1 MNRSGPRIKSAIRF
15 ILTFAITTGL
25 LVSLPL
31 SAFGQLPSW
40 LPPHTDAN
48 GKPLDPV
55 VYPHPSAYFTGV
67 TALAFNRDGTEVA
80 VGAGTSISMIN
91 VETGK
96 PRAAWS
102 AHNGLVTSLAFTAE
116 GALVS
121 TSSDGA
127 MKYWDPA
134 AGKEQRTA
142 PPVKAFVALSPD
154 GKLLAVSDSGGGE
167 VQVKD
172 NITGKKVRG
181 FKVEKSSGG
190 MMAMTIN
197 RRELAFIQGGYSP
210 SASALAVSSDG
221 RVLATGG
228 SSVKL
233 WDIATGKETGT
244 LRRNSD
250 SIAALA
256 FSPDGKLLAS
266 GGLEHAVKVFD
277 LAGNKELHTLT
288 GHKNVVNAVAFS
300 ADGKLLATGSWDNT
314 IKFWDVET
322 GREVLTVGMKWL
334 WEVVNARM
342 VECNPKASSGSGA
355 APSVAIEECKI
366 LVTVRHNSKSTA
378 WLPNKHYK
386 IFVFQGPAKHMQ
398 LTDIGWKGE
407 REMVKAREVTYAAVT
422 SGEEAEFLM
431 KFDIPKDA
439 NKKELWLVLLDAS
452 PVSVTA
458 PN

>member
-1 MNRSGPRIKSAIRF
+1 MNRSCPRIKSAIRF

-25 LVSLPL
+25 LVSLAL

-91 VETGK
+91 VATGK

-102 AHNGLVTSLAFTAE
+102 AHSGLVTSLAFTTD

-134 AGKEQRTA
+134 TGKEQRTA

-172 NITGKKVRG
+172 SATGKNVRG
-181 FKVEKSSGG
+181 FKVKKSPGG
-190 MMAMTIN
+190 FMAVTIN
-197 RRELAFIQGGYSP
+197 RRELAFIQGGFSVE
-210 SASALAVSSDG
+210 ASALAISTDG
-221 RVLATGG
+221 RLLATGG

-233 WDIATGKETGT
+233 WDIATGKETGV
-244 LRRNSD
+244 LRGNSD

-256 FSPDGKLLAS
+256 FSPDGRLVAS
-266 GGLEHAVKVFD
+266 GGLEHAVKIFEA
-277 LAGNKELHTLT
+277 AGGKELRTLT

-300 ADGKLLATGSWDNT
+300 SDGKLLATGSWDNS

-334 WEVVNARM
+334 WEVANARL
-342 VECNPKASSGSGA
+342 VECTAKTSSGSGA
-355 APSVAIEECKI
+355 AQPNEEECKV

-386 IFVFQGPAKHMQ
+386 VFLFQGPAKHMQ
-398 LTDIGWKGE
+398 LTDVGWKGE

-458 PN
+458 PE